1 MVKRSRKLCNNDAA
15 LTACKKIMYSLILSS
30 VPKLNSVLG
39 FRPTDDELAAIVE
52 AERATGRT
60 RSDIL
65 RACFHAAAKA
75 VVRGMSAE
83 RDAALAA
90 FETALHESPSPYKP
104 NPPPKR
110 KAG

>member
-15 LTACKKIMYSLILSS
+15 LTACKKIMHSLILSS

-39 FRPTDDELAAIVE
+39 FRPTDD
-52 AERATGRT
+52 
-60 RSDIL
+60 
-65 RACFHAAAKA
+65 
-75 VVRGMSAE
+75 GMSAE